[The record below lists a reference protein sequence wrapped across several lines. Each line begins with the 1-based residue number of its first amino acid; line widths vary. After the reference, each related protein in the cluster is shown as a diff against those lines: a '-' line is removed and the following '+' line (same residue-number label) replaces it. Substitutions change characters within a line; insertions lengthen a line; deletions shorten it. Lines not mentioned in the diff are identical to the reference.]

1 MSALAGV
8 FAFFVI
14 LTIGTNIS
22 FIAIAGLTACRVY
35 RIKTEKAAK
44 IWIKVLLWIILAA
57 GIAISAFP
65 LSYFCLIVASWF

>member
-14 LTIGTNIS
+14 LMIGTNIS
-22 FIAIAGLTACRVY
+22 FIAIVGLIACRVY
-35 RIKTEKAAK
+35 RIRTGKAARLWMK
-44 IWIKVLLWIILAA
+44 ILLWIILAA

-65 LSYFCLIVASWF
+65 LSYFCISVTSWF

>member
-14 LTIGTNIS
+14 LMIGANIG
-22 FIAIAGLTACRVY
+22 FIAIVGLIACRVY
-35 RIKTEKAAK
+35 RIRTGKAAK
-44 IWIKVLLWIILAA
+44 LWIKALLWIILAA

-65 LSYFCLIVASWF
+65 LSYFCIIVASWF